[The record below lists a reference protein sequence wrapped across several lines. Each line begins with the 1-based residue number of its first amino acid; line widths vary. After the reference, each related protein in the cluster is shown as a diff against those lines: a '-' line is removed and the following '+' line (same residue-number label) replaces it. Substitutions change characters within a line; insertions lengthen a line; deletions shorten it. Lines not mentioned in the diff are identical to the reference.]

1 MSMPPIGTAH
11 FLFHDRIIRHSG
23 TRLLL
28 HVLVARAN
36 CLDLRLRIRFLPA
49 PSAIGIRIGVAV
61 IRVDESRDQL
71 EGDPIIE
78 GYEDDLTICADVR
91 TGVGLLD

>member
-28 HVLVARAN
+28 HVL
-36 CLDLRLRIRFLPA
+36 LRVRIASISGLGFVFFPA